1 MGSFLDLAGEGVSH
15 PGPLVVLGLVVP
27 ELLLGLALDL
37 GHDELD
43 VLGNQLALLPGH
55 WLACIGACPDLEG

>member
-1 MGSFLDLAGEGVSH
+1 M
-15 PGPLVVLGLVVP
+15 VP

-37 GHDELD
+37 RNDELD

-55 WLACIGACPDLEG
+55 RLAGVRARPHLRKVS

>member
-1 MGSFLDLAGEGVSH
+1 MCKCHL
-15 PGPLVVLGLVVP
+15 LGLVVP

-55 WLACIGACPDLEG
+55 WLACIGACPNLGGDFKARLQS

>member
-1 MGSFLDLAGEGVSH
+1 MCKCHL
-15 PGPLVVLGLVVP
+15 LGLVVP

-55 WLACIGACPDLEG
+55 WLTRVGSGPDLDFKARLQS